1 MAGWLAGL
9 TIGLPWVGAVCVWLA
24 RDKRPNL
31 QITLAVFF
39 SLAAAAASLALLA
52 FAGVSV
58 VVRVPFGG
66 AFGDL
71 TLVPDGLGVTL
82 TVIAATIGCLA
93 VIFSIDY
100 MHGEAQLGRYYAL
113 VLLFIGAMAGLVL
126 SGSLMW
132 LFVFWEI
139 TALCSYALISFNND
153 DPKAVAGGIKALI
166 ITQLAGIGLLVGALT
181 AYSAL
186 GTYDI
191 AVLLE
196 RADTLAPAT
205 LGVIAFAFLIAAA
218 AKSAQVPFHTWLPD
232 AMEAPTPISAL
243 IHAATMV
250 NAGIYLLARFYP
262 AFEAVPGW
270 RLVVMIVGVVSLLL
284 AGIMALIS
292 YDLKRVLAFS
302 TISQL
307 GYLVYGI
314 GAGGMSSSMFHL
326 VSHAVFKALL
336 FLSAG
341 AVIHAIGTRDMRKM
355 GGLDTAMPF
364 VRNTFVIGAMALAG
378 VPLFNGFLSKELLL
392 ESALE
397 GGPFWAYLIALI
409 GAGLTALYITR
420 AAYLTFFAM
429 PAHVHQPHPTGAAMR
444 VALGTLAV
452 GTFVTW
458 LLIGNFTEL
467 LQRTLPFHEVHVLTT
482 LEAIAELASSWATY
496 VALGVALLGFGLWLM
511 RERLVQVV
519 EFLTPL
525 REIASEGFWFETFN
539 GDVKDLTQRAA
550 TALRRTQTGLLSF
563 NLLGIVGTLA
573 ILLALAWMGV
583 VK

>member
-39 SLAAAAASLALLA
+39 SLATAAASLGLLA

-71 TLVPDGLGVTL
+71 TLIPDGLGVTL

-132 LFVFWEI
+132 LFMFWEI

-270 RLVVMIVGVVSLLL
+270 RLVVMIVGVASLLL
-284 AGIMALIS
+284 AGIMALTS

-341 AVIHAIGTRDMRKM
+341 AVIHAVGTRDMRKM
-355 GGLDTAMPF
+355 GGLDTMMPF

-397 GGPFWAYLIALI
+397 GGPFWAYVIALI

-420 AAYLTFFAM
+420 ATYLTFFAM
-429 PAHVHQPHPTGAAMR
+429 PAHVHHPHSTGTAMR

-458 LLIGNFTEL
+458 LLVGNFTEL
-467 LQRTLPFHEVHVLTT
+467 LQSTLPFHEVHVLTT

-525 REIASEGFWFETFN
+525 REIASEGFWFEQIN
-539 GDVKDLTQRAA
+539 SDVKDLTQRAA

-563 NLLGIVGTLA
+563 NLLGIVGALA

>member
-9 TIGLPWVGAVCVWLA
+9 TIGLPWVGAVCVWLV

-31 QITLAVFF
+31 QNTLAVFF
-39 SLAAAAASLALLA
+39 SLAAAAASVGLLA
-52 FAGVSV
+52 FAGTTA
-58 VVRVPFGG
+58 VVRIPFAA

-71 TLVPDGLGVTL
+71 TLVPDGLAVTL
-82 TVIAATIGCLA
+82 TAIAAVIGSLA

-153 DPKAVAGGIKALI
+153 DPRAVAGGIKALI

-191 AVLLE
+191 SVLLE
-196 RADTLAPAT
+196 RAGSLAPAT
-205 LGVIAFAFLIAAA
+205 LGIIAFAFLIAAM

-232 AMEAPTPISAL
+232 AMEAPTPVSAL

-262 AFEAVPGW
+262 AFEEVPGW
-270 RLVVMIVGVVSLLL
+270 RLVVVIVGVASLLL
-284 AGIMALIS
+284 AGIMALTA

-314 GAGGMSSSMFHL
+314 GAGGVSSSMFHL

-355 GGLDTAMPF
+355 GGLGQSMPF
-364 VRNTFVIGAMALAG
+364 VRNAFVIGAMALAG

-397 GGPFWAYLIALI
+397 GGPMWAYVIALI

-420 AAYLTFFAM
+420 AAYLTFFAR
-429 PAHVHQPHPTGAAMR
+429 PVETHHPHATGTAMR

-452 GTFVTW
+452 STFLTW

-467 LQRTLPFHEVHVLTT
+467 LQRTLPFHEVHVLS
-482 LEAIAELASSWATY
+482 LMEAVSELAVAPATY
-496 VALGVALLGFGLWLM
+496 IALTVALIGFGLWLL
-511 RERLVQVV
+511 RERLVRVV
-519 EFLTPL
+519 EMLTPL
-525 REIASEGFWFETFN
+525 RKVVDDGFWFEVINN
-539 GDVKDLTQRAA
+539 GVKDITLRTAS
-550 TALRRTQTGLLSF
+550 ALRRTQTGLLNF
-563 NLLGIVGTLA
+563 NLLGIVGALA

-583 VK
+583 MK

>member
-31 QITLAVFF
+31 QNTLAVFF
-39 SLAAAAASLALLA
+39 SLATAAASVGLLA
-52 FAGVSV
+52 FAGTTAV
-58 VVRVPFGG
+58 VCIPFAA

-71 TLVPDGLGVTL
+71 TLVPDGLAVTL
-82 TVIAATIGCLA
+82 TAIAAVIGSLA

-139 TALCSYALISFNND
+139 TALCSYALIAFNND
-153 DPKAVAGGIKALI
+153 DPRAVAGGIKALI

-191 AVLLE
+191 SVLLE
-196 RADTLAPAT
+196 RAGSLAPAT
-205 LGVIAFAFLIAAA
+205 LGIIAFAFLIAAM

-232 AMEAPTPISAL
+232 AMEAPTPVSAL

-262 AFEAVPGW
+262 AFEEVPGW
-270 RLVVMIVGVVSLLL
+270 RLVVVIVGVASLLL
-284 AGIMALIS
+284 AGIMALTA
-292 YDLKRVLAFS
+292 YDLKRALAFS

-314 GAGGMSSSMFHL
+314 GAGGVSSSMFHL

-355 GGLDTAMPF
+355 GGLGQSMPF
-364 VRNTFVIGAMALAG
+364 VRNAFVIGAMALAG

-397 GGPFWAYLIALI
+397 GGPMWAYVIALI

-420 AAYLTFFAM
+420 AAYLTFFAK
-429 PAHVHQPHPTGAAMR
+429 PVETHHPHATGAAMR

-452 GTFVTW
+452 GTFLTW

-467 LQRTLPFHEVHVLTT
+467 LQRTLPFHEVHVLS
-482 LEAIAELASSWATY
+482 LMEAVSELAVAPATY
-496 VALGVALLGFGLWLM
+496 IALTVALIGFGLWLI
-511 RERLVQVV
+511 RDRLVQVV
-519 EFLTPL
+519 EVLTPL
-525 REIASEGFWFETFN
+525 RKVADDGFWFEVINN
-539 GDVKDLTQRAA
+539 GVKDLTLR
-550 TALRRTQTGLLSF
+550 TASTLRRTQTGLLNF
-563 NLLGIVGTLA
+563 NLLGIVGALA